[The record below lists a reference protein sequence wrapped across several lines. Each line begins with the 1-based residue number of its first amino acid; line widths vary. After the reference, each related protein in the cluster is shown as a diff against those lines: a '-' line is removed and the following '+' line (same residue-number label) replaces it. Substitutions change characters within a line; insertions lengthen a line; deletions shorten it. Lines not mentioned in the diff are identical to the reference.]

1 MISMSYLAWICEFMK
16 SYGVGR
22 QRLLLGTGLEDS
34 DPADLAGEMTEAQ
47 HLLLIR
53 NAMQLSGDPGL
64 GLAMGFNRH
73 ISTLQ
78 SYGFAIMCCE
88 TYGEA
93 IRVGCE
99 YQGTLGR
106 FSGRFVQLSMRQ
118 EGGEAVMD
126 IEIRLGLGE
135 MTIFAVE
142 EMLGSI
148 VASTRWVTGRA
159 LPLREIRCAYPP
171 PAYQE
176 VYAKYFSCPVRFNAP
191 HTQVRFDA
199 AFLHTRLPMA
209 NASAARVHLEHCK
222 RRAGEADSIQDG
234 LVARVRTQIVGAV
247 VTGLGLDECANSL
260 AISPRTLRR
269 KLQQRGLTYQ
279 ALVNEVRLGLA
290 CSYLEKT
297 DLPVEVIA
305 ERVGFKEPTSF
316 SRAFR
321 RSFGCSPRSFRQ
333 NR

>member
-99 YQGTLGR
+99 YQGNARSL
-106 FSGRFVQLSMRQ
+106 Q
-118 EGGEAVMD
+118 
-126 IEIRLGLGE
+126 
-135 MTIFAVE
+135 
-142 EMLGSI
+142 
-148 VASTRWVTGRA
+148 RA
-159 LPLREIRCAYPP
+159 LR
-171 PAYQE
+171 PA
-176 VYAKYFSCPVRFNAP
+176 VHAP
-191 HTQVRFDA
+191 G
-199 AFLHTRLPMA
+199 
-209 NASAARVHLEHCK
+209 
-222 RRAGEADSIQDG
+222 RR
-234 LVARVRTQIVGAV
+234 
-247 VTGLGLDECANSL
+247 
-260 AISPRTLRR
+260 
-269 KLQQRGLTYQ
+269 
-279 ALVNEVRLGLA
+279 
-290 CSYLEKT
+290 
-297 DLPVEVIA
+297 
-305 ERVGFKEPTSF
+305 
-316 SRAFR
+316 
-321 RSFGCSPRSFRQ
+321 
-333 NR
+333 